1 MVSVGRV
8 ASAAVIAAGGPLF
21 AQSAAITEEASTFS
35 FSMNGAEMIVSRS
48 GLSCPSSCIK
58 PMIAAA
64 GVDTLGELEVIGFMQ
79 SSVSAGSGLL
89 IDVRMPATF
98 SSGSLPSAVNVPV
111 ATFSPE
117 NPYLGDLLS
126 ALGVQETGSSR
137 NFDRAFNLAV
147 FGGGPDDCDDAYV
160 WILCLIVGVLPW
172 MIVACACWFAE
183 AANGKEGNVTSL
195 VKYGFVPGVLQ

>member
-48 GLSCPSSCIK
+48 GPSCPSSCIQ

-89 IDVRMPATF
+89 IDVRMPAIF

-111 ATFSPE
+111 ATFSPD

-147 FGGGPDDCDDAYV
+147 FGGGRDDGDVRDA
-160 WILCLIVGVLPW
+160 IAHLINAGYPASKIKYYRSGISGWSTLGLNIAVG
-172 MIVACACWFAE
+172 
-183 AANGKEGNVTSL
+183 
-195 VKYGFVPGVLQ
+195 Q